1 MADYPILKDQISA
14 AWLTQ
19 LAALLHQQHP
29 AFPLD
34 AFANLPH
41 QPDFIDA
48 GLKQRIKL
56 VSDQV
61 WQQLQLDFASAMQL
75 LMPLSPQLKGLP
87 ALCLPQ
93 LVQDYGMQHPAQ
105 AMQALAVFTRDSTA
119 EFAIRPFLQ
128 AEPQA
133 TLQQLLLWSQH
144 PDEHLRRLASEGS
157 RPRLPWGQA
166 LPLFKREPWHTWP
179 ILQNLLQD
187 PSLYVR
193 RSVANHCNDISKD
206 HPDWLLDRL
215 ESLYGTHPHTDWIIK
230 HALRDLLKKR
240 HPRALALFNLAP
252 LAVNAQIEL
261 LTPTVA
267 YGNTLQFVA
276 QLTFVEPAPQLRLEF
291 AIDFVGANGQWR
303 HKVFQW
309 LKRRDAQGTLRL
321 PKQYR
326 FVDLTTRT
334 HYAGVHRLSLIV
346 NGQLVS
352 SAEFTLINDKATAG

>member
-29 AFPLD
+29 AFSLD
-34 AFANLPH
+34 AFADLPH
-41 QPDFIDA
+41 QAEFIDA

-56 VSDQV
+56 VADRL
-61 WQQLQLDFASAMQL
+61 WQHLQLDFASAMQL
-75 LMPLSPQLKGLP
+75 LMPLSPQIKGLP
-87 ALCLPQ
+87 ALVLPQ
-93 LVQDYGMQHPAQ
+93 LAQDHGMAHVPH

-119 EFAIRPFLQ
+119 EFAIRPFLLTN
-128 AEPQA
+128 PQA
-133 TLQQLLLWSQH
+133 TLQQLLEWSQH

-206 HPDWLLDRL
+206 HPDWLLDQL
-215 ESLYGTHPHTDWIIK
+215 EPLSGRHPHTDWILK

-240 HPRALALFNLAP
+240 HPRALALFDLAP
-252 LAVNAQIEL
+252 VEVAAQIEL
-261 LTPTVA
+261 ASSTVA
-267 YGNTLQFVA
+267 YGEELQFVA
-276 QLTFVEPAPQLRLEF
+276 VLQFASPVPQLRLEY
-291 AIDFVGANGQWR
+291 AIDFVGANGKWR

-309 LKRRDAQGTLRL
+309 LTRRQVEGELRL
-321 PKQYR
+321 PKLYR

-334 HYAGVHRLSLIV
+334 HYVGLHRVWLIV
-346 NGQLVS
+346 NGQLVQ
-352 SAEFTLINDKATAG
+352 SAEFTLINNKASAG